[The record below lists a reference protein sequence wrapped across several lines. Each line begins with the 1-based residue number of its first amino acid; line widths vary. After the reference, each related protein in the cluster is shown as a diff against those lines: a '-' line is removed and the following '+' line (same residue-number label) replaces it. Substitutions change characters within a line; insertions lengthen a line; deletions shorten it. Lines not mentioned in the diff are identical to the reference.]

1 MKKARTKVLM
11 QAQIEQ
17 AMKVTRSNRA
27 AAEYLRVGYNLY
39 KRFAKAYKDQ
49 ATGRSL
55 FDVHLNRSGKGISKA
70 GDKSTNVTAKQKR
83 DNIKFKLDDI
93 LTGKHPQ
100 YPREKLLAR
109 LVVNG
114 YMEEKCNSCGYCTK
128 RSTDFRSPL
137 VLHHTNNNIA
147 DHRLSNL
154 EILCYNCYFIQ
165 VGELRK
171 KEMRMSQIFQRPEK
185 DQASSV
191 PSTQETLEQGID
203 PTTLDILTDEE
214 KQQLLKSLENL

>member
-39 KRFAKAYKDQ
+39 KRFAKTYKDP

-55 FDVHLNRSGKGISKA
+55 FDIHLNRSGKGVN
-70 GDKSTNVTAKQKR
+70 KSGKGTNQKR
-83 DNIKFKLDDI
+83 ESSKFKLDDI

-114 YMEEKCNSCGYCTK
+114 YKEEKCNSCGFSAK
-128 RSTDFRSPL
+128 RPTDFKSPL
-137 VLHHTNNNIA
+137 VLHHMNGDIC
-147 DHRLSNL
+147 DHSLHNL
-154 EILCYNCYFIQ
+154 EILCYNCYFLQ

-171 KEMRMSQIFQRPEK
+171 KEMKMSHIFQRAEVPL
-185 DQASSV
+185 
-191 PSTQETLEQGID
+191 PSTQETLDQGVD
-203 PTTLDILTDEE
+203 PNTLDVLTEEE
-214 KQQLLKSLENL
+214 KLELLKSLENL